1 MIRNLS
7 IRVPRRGPSVRLRTS
22 VAGAVALLSLGLAGC
37 GDPDDKGGGGGGYLA
52 QQLTGQAP
60 APGNH

>member
-1 MIRNLS
+1 MIQNLS

-37 GDPDDKGGGGGGYLA
+37 GEPDDNGGGGGYLA